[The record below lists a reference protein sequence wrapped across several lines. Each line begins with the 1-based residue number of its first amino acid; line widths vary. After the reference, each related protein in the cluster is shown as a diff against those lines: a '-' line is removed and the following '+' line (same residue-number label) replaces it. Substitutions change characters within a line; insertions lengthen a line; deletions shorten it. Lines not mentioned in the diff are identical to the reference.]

1 MFILHCII
9 FSIYHCK
16 NAATVR
22 VQTVSKISWELNYV
36 LRSSILNIFWNK
48 NKCLKYN
55 WWSVSI
61 NINRVARN
69 WEIPERFTRWAF
81 NGMCARRGAA
91 WELGTQIWY
100 VFVTW
105 LSMAPAFNSPQE
117 TTLFDSSV
125 TLSCPGLAWGDR
137 GATEENKWN
146 KTVETGGWHGNEQA
160 LATSAAE
167 SWE

>member
-22 VQTVSKISWELNYV
+22 VQTMSRISWELNYV
-36 LRSSILNIFWNK
+36 LRNSILNIFWNK
-48 NKCLKYN
+48 SKCLKYN

-69 WEIPERFTRWAF
+69 REMPERFTRWAF
-81 NGMCARRGAA
+81 DGMWAGRGAA
-91 WELGTQIWY
+91 WGLGTQIWY
-100 VFVTW
+100 VFVSR
-105 LSMAPAFNSPQE
+105 LPMAPALNGPQE
-117 TTLFDSSV
+117 TTLFDFSV
-125 TLSCPGLAWGDR
+125 TLSCPGLAWEDR
-137 GATEENKWN
+137 GATEERKWS
-146 KTVETGGWHGNEQA
+146 KTEAGGWHGNEQA
-160 LATSAAE
+160 PAASAAE